1 MSSLAKDVY
10 DYSKKEGSS
19 VISYGHVSHVVYS
32 TGTPSLSEESKVD
45 TGGDDVEVEKG
56 HHVDYTF
63 LQHALPK
70 SIS

>member
-10 DYSKKEGSS
+10 DYSKKAGSS
-19 VISYGHVSHVVYS
+19 AISYDHVSHVVYS
-32 TGTPSLSEESKVD
+32 TVTPSLSEESKVD
-45 TGGDDVEVEKG
+45 TGGGGVEVEKE

-63 LQHALPK
+63 LQYALPK